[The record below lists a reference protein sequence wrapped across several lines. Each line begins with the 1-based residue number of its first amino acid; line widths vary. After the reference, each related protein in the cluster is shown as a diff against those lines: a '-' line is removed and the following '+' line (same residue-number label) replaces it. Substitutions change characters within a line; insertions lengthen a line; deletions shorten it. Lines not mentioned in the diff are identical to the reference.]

1 MKRVTSRIKI
11 NGPALKNLSRS
22 SIIALEKT
30 GTALKTEVVKSQV
43 MPFGEDIYD
52 SEGKKVHSGG
62 NMQND
67 NTNVNYD
74 NSSKGQVDLIS
85 NTPYARRMY
94 FHPEYNFKKFENAN
108 AQGKWLEPWISGKE
122 KDFCKN
128 TFAKNYRREAGL

>member
-1 MKRVTSRIKI
+1 MKTVTSKIKI

-43 MPFGEDIYD
+43 MPFDT
-52 SEGKKVHSGG
+52 G

-94 FHPEYNFKKFENAN
+94 FHPEYNFKRFENAN

-128 TFAKNYRREAGL
+128 AFAKYYKREAGL